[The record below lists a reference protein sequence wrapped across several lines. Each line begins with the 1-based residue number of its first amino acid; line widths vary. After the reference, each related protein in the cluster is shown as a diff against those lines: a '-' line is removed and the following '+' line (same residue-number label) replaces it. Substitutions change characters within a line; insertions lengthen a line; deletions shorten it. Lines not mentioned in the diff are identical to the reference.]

1 MRAATTRLPASTV
14 SWTSDAE
21 TPSSSAA
28 RLTLKACCA
37 AASKESTETSRVKLI
52 ATPHLYTA
60 PGPSGGGRGE
70 GGGGEGGDEGGDGGG
85 GKGGGGRVGATVSEP
100 STSSSVC
107 PPPEHTSSLDTS
119 NASFT
124 GTIAFIT
131 PAVHVP
137 PAHGCRALHEP
148 PVGRM
153 GGGGDDGGG
162 KGGVLEGSGGGAG
175 DSGDAS
181 GCEGGTGG
189 AGSGAAGATVSSP
202 STSSSAC
209 PPPEHTSRPDA
220 ATDSPALT
228 TASVAP
234 AVHAPPAHG
243 CRTSTASPKEF
254 WRDWVGSDRTLTG
267 ETTMA
272 TTTTRIHV
280 VESAC
285 SARRRFASRSS
296 TDSTAP
302 RGWPWC
308 VHTCAMSC
316 APETRV
322 SESSH
327 AHCGGGGGACGGD
340 QHAGNGTWMP
350 IPPGP

>member
-1 MRAATTRLPASTV
+1 VTV
-14 SWTSDAE
+14 N
-21 TPSSSAA
+21 P
-28 RLTLKACCA
+28 
-37 AASKESTETSRVKLI
+37 
-52 ATPHLYTA
+52 
-60 PGPSGGGRGE
+60 
-70 GGGGEGGDEGGDGGG
+70 
-85 GKGGGGRVGATVSEP
+85 
-100 STSSSVC
+100 
-107 PPPEHTSSLDTS
+107 
-119 NASFT
+119 
-124 GTIAFIT
+124 
-131 PAVHVP
+131 
-137 PAHGCRALHEP
+137 
-148 PVGRM
+148 
-153 GGGGDDGGG
+153 
-162 KGGVLEGSGGGAG
+162 
-175 DSGDAS
+175 
-181 GCEGGTGG
+181 
-189 AGSGAAGATVSSP
+189 P

-209 PPPEHTSRPDA
+209 PPPEHTSRLDA

-234 AVHAPPAHG
+234 AGHAPPAHG

-254 WRDWVGSDRTLTG
+254 WCDWVGSDRTLTG

-296 TDSTAP
+296 TDSAAP

-327 AHCGGGGGACGGD
+327 AHCDGGRGVAHAVATGMLATARGCPSRPVHDHDYATPSAVTGRPRRAPERQNGGCGAHCCAQLGASQAAACPETPVRAWRSEGAGAASPVPRGPNDSRHAAARSQRGHGGGGACSTALSTAPPRAERARGEK
-340 QHAGNGTWMP
+340 NGRGACVHT
-350 IPPGP
+350 GSA

>member
-1 MRAATTRLPASTV
+1 MPATITADISLPLCSGV
-14 SWTSDAE
+14 AE
-21 TPSSSAA
+21 PN
-28 RLTLKACCA
+28 
-37 AASKESTETSRVKLI
+37 
-52 ATPHLYTA
+52 
-60 PGPSGGGRGE
+60 GGGACGGGGD
-70 GGGGEGGDEGGDGGG
+70 GGGGEGGA
-85 GKGGGGRVGATVSEP
+85 VGAGPGAAGVTASSP
-100 STSSSVC
+100 SMSSSVC
-107 PPPEHTSSLDTS
+107 PPPEHNSRLD
-119 NASFT
+119 
-124 GTIAFIT
+124 
-131 PAVHVP
+131 
-137 PAHGCRALHEP
+137 
-148 PVGRM
+148 
-153 GGGGDDGGG
+153 
-162 KGGVLEGSGGGAG
+162 
-175 DSGDAS
+175 
-181 GCEGGTGG
+181 
-189 AGSGAAGATVSSP
+189 AT
-202 STSSSAC
+202 
-209 PPPEHTSRPDA
+209 
-220 ATDSPALT
+220 TDSPALT
-228 TASVAP
+228 TTSVAP
-234 AVHAPPAHG
+234 AGHAPPAHG

-296 TDSTAP
+296 TDSAAP